1 MKKSAFLLAGVAVLA
16 LSATAASAQTVRTA
30 QKGQQTRVLGFNI
43 SAPAPVGPVS
53 GYVGTG
59 ITNDVPYPG
68 FWGIGAISNGSNLAT
83 ANDGSAINPAW
94 HGVAL
99 SVGNVGGN
107 GDASDMATFTL
118 SGEVTKDCALYTGT
132 SQSLAFDFGQI
143 GVYVSDNTGPAA
155 AFTMVAPAALNFDTN
170 LAGCNT
176 PNSIKI
182 QKTDLRGL
190 VNNNGGG
197 YDSNV
202 FQANL
207 PYSVTAKYTAASG
220 TGIGTGS
227 LQTLTVGTNADQN
240 TAQHG
245 AWKSN
250 LDLEVVIPQAQRA
263 LLAGEYEGEFS
274 VTIAVL

>member
-1 MKKSAFLLAGVAVLA
+1 MKKSAFLLAGVAALA
-16 LSATAASAQTVRTA
+16 LSATAVSAQTVRIA
-30 QKGQQTRVLGFNI
+30 QKGQQTIVLGFNI
-43 SAPAPVGPVS
+43 PAPAPVGPVDS
-53 GYVGTG
+53 FLTTG
-59 ITNDVPYPG
+59 FTLDVPG
-68 FWGIGAISNGSNLAT
+68 VIGNGPNLAK

-107 GDASDMATFTL
+107 GDASDKATFTL